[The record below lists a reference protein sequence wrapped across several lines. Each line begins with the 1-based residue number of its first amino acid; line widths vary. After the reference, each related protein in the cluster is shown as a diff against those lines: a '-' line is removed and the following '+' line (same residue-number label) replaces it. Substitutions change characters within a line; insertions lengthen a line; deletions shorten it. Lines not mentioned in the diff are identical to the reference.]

1 MNKQVL
7 KDIFFQ
13 MEVNPK
19 AIGEV
24 VDRYPENTD
33 TLDTDLLDD
42 LDDNL
47 LELLKN
53 SGMLKQYI
61 DMDIS
66 NELEDKENVG

>member
-7 KDIFFQ
+7 RDIFSQ
-13 MEVNPK
+13 MKLNLES
-19 AIGEV
+19 IGEV
-24 VDRYPENTD
+24 VEKYPENTD

-66 NELEDKENVG
+66 NELEDKDG